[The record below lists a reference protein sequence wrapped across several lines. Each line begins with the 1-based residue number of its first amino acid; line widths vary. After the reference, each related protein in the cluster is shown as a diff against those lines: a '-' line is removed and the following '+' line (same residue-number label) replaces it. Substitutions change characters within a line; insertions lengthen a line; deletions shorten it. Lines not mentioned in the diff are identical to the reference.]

1 MQDFWKR
8 CLLPRDHVR
17 RIVHSHAFHTSHGVA
32 HAAYFCAV
40 MAEGHGF
47 YAVIG
52 GVMVV
57 YSFITVIAAEDQ

>member
-1 MQDFWKR
+1 MPEFLKR
-8 CLLPRDHVR
+8 CLAREHLQ
-17 RIVHSHAFHTSHGVA
+17 RIAHTHAFHTSHGVA

-47 YAVIG
+47 YAAIG

-57 YSFITVIAAEDQ
+57 YSFIIVIASEDL

>member
-1 MQDFWKR
+1 M
-8 CLLPRDHVR
+8 RDLIKKCIARERLR
-17 RIVHSHAFHTSHGVA
+17 RIAHTHVFHTSHSVA

-40 MAEGHGF
+40 MAESHGF

-57 YSFITVIAAEDQ
+57 YSFITVIASEE